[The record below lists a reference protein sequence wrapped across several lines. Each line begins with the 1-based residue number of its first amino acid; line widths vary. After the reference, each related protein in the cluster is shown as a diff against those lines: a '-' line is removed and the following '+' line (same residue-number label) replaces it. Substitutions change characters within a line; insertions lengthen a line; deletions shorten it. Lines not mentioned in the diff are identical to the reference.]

1 MKLYVNP
8 MSPNSRKA
16 LMAAHDLGV
25 PVETKVVDLMKGETK
40 TPAYLKMNPNGMVP
54 TLDDDGFMLWESN
67 AIMQY
72 LASKKPGNTLLPDEP
87 KARADVLRW
96 QAWELAHWDPACG
109 ALIWENM
116 LKQAFGAG
124 PADPAAVKAGEDKF
138 HRFARIL
145 DAHLAGRDWMVG
157 KAPTLA
163 DYSLAAYLMYAQ
175 AAKMPLGGY
184 GNIQRWL
191 GAVEKRD
198 AWKATQPKMPAA
210 A

>member
-16 LMAAHDLGV
+16 LLAAHDLGI
-25 PVETKVVDLMKGETK
+25 PVEAQVVDLVKGETK

-54 TLDDDGFMLWESN
+54 TLDDDGFVLWESN

-72 LASKKPGNTLLPDEP
+72 MASTKPGNALLPDEP

-96 QAWELAHWDPACG
+96 QSWELAHWDPACG
-109 ALIWENM
+109 TLIWENM

-124 PADPAAVKAGEDKF
+124 AADPVAVKAGEEKF

-145 DAHLAGRDWMVG
+145 DARLAGREWVVG
-157 KAPTLA
+157 AAPTLA
-163 DYSLAAYLMYAQ
+163 DYSLASYLMYAQ
-175 AAKMPLGGY
+175 PAKMPLDSY
-184 GNIQRWL
+184 SDIKRWL
-191 GAVEKRD
+191 GNVEKRE
-198 AWKATQPKMPAA
+198 AWKATQPRMPA
-210 A
+210 